1 MGKVLSS
8 LCGNILVCCVNG
20 FQGFT
25 GNLLGHSDLETQYVI
40 FEEPSKKSSEDVN
53 KSCSMFRESL
63 KPNLILSGVS
73 CLLLA
78 VMATI

>member
-1 MGKVLSS
+1 MDGQSSFSS
-8 LCGNILVCCVNG
+8 LWDILVCCVNG

-63 KPNLILSGVS
+63 KPNLILSSGVWF
-73 CLLLA
+73 L
-78 VMATI
+78 V